1 MNITTLMVAFLLQL
15 HSESKL
21 NIRMAEQIQDSPYVK
36 KKLVDDWVNQFEWDL
51 YICMD
56 EALDEFILIEKERR
70 K

>member
-51 YICMD
+51 YVCMD
-56 EALDEFILIEKERR
+56 EALDQFIFIEKQRR